1 MSFTHEYET
10 VELLTVVSNT
20 FFVSSSVLKERK
32 VASMIKTLKKISRA
46 ILVNINK
53 QIRIIMR
60 IKLEGTMK

>member
-10 VELLTVVSNT
+10 GELLTVVCST

-32 VASMIKTLKKISRA
+32 VASMTKTLKKSSRA

-53 QIRIIMR
+53 
-60 IKLEGTMK
+60 